1 MTLSS
6 HMGNN
11 YPWHKEE
18 THFYDDDNHYL
29 KIGSGVHSV
38 SKIFLKSAN
47 SSQLCNNFQLFNRR
61 AK

>member
-1 MTLSS
+1 MQCHIFLQSYANVYIYVGCIVMTLSS

-29 KIGSGVHSV
+29 KIGSGGHSA
-38 SKIFLKSAN
+38 LKV
-47 SSQLCNNFQLFNRR
+47 
-61 AK
+61 

>member
-38 SKIFLKSAN
+38 SKKILKSAN
-47 SSQLCNNFQLFNRR
+47 SSQLYNNF
-61 AK
+61 